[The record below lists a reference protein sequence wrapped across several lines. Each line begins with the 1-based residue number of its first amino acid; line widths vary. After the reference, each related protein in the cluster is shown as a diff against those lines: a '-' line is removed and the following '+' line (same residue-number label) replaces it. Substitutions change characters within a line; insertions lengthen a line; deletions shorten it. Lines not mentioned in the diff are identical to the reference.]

1 MSEPGRLH
9 VKLLMPLAPPQAGGA
24 TEYAR
29 LLGENLPNDP
39 RVASVELLTQRAGP
53 RAAVPIGDARVRA
66 ELPVVFGATGGLG
79 ARLLNYVGHTRRVMS
94 EMWAWHRAAAR
105 ERRAGG
111 ADRWVVLIHSGYSR
125 RATAV
130 GGWAIWLRRLLGPGP
145 AYVLDVRDPLNTEAS
160 LAAYGHLDGAIGCSW
175 EIVDRLRAV
184 WPDERIGDLPVPFE
198 QVAVTDN
205 EVAEVLRQ
213 HGLTRGRYVFGPGG
227 IVTLKGF
234 EKLFDAWEKLVAG
247 GETLPLATV
256 GRRRGVERAVEAA
269 MRREPGLK
277 HLGEVPRRKVLALM
291 KGAGV
296 VVLPSLP
303 GVEGVPRAALEGLSV
318 GAVGLW
324 PATREFV
331 EAMPGSVAAEDAEAL
346 AEQMR
351 AAVNG
356 DPAVGRG
363 GYDWRRH
370 EASVVA
376 GQYVAWLGALASWR
390 EAADE

>member
-29 LLGENLPNDP
+29 LLCETLPSAA
-39 RVASVELLTQRAGP
+39 RVVSVELLTQRTEQASQ
-53 RAAVPIGDARVRA
+53 ATIGQARVRA
-66 ELPVVFGATGGLG
+66 ELPVVFGAAGGL
-79 ARLLNYVGHTRRVMS
+79 ASRLIAYAGHNAHVMKA
-94 EMWAWHRAAAR
+94 MWGWHRAAAQH
-105 ERRAGG
+105 RRKCG
-111 ADRWVVLIHSGYSR
+111 ADRWVVLVHSGYSR
-125 RATAV
+125 RTTAV
-130 GGWAIWLRRLLGPGP
+130 SGWVAWLRRLLGHGP
-145 AYVLDVRDPLNTEAS
+145 AYVLDVRDPLNTEAT
-160 LAAYGHLDGAIGCSW
+160 LGGFGRFEGAIGCSW
-175 EIVDRLRAV
+175 EIVDQLQAV
-184 WPDERIGDLPVPFE
+184 WPEARIGALPVPFE
-198 QVAVTDN
+198 AVDIGDD
-205 EVAEVLRQ
+205 EVDRALAR

-234 EKLFDAWEKLVAG
+234 EKMFDAWEKLR
-247 GETLPLATV
+247 ETSDELPLVTV
-256 GRRRGVERAVEAA
+256 GRRRPVERDVDAA

-277 HLGEVPRRKVLALM
+277 HLGEVPRREVLALM

-296 VVLPSLP
+296 AVLPSLP

-331 EAMPGSVAAEDAEAL
+331 EAMPGSVAAGDTEAL
-346 AEQMR
+346 AGQMR
-351 AAVNG
+351 AALGG
-356 DPAVGRG
+356 DQAVGRG

-370 EASVVA
+370 EASAVA
-376 GQYVAWLGALASWR
+376 GEYVAWLGAVAGLD